1 MILKDQITNI
11 FVKVDDFC
19 KEFDQDIRKMKL
31 VAIEDGKKRRNRKS
45 LMSDSEIITIMI
57 GFHLGAHKT
66 FKHYYEQI
74 VCGYWKDLFP
84 TTLSYNRF
92 VELKQRSFLVFAL
105 FVQ

>member
-19 KEFDQDIRKMKL
+19 KEFESEIKNLKVLKL
-31 VAIEDGKKRRNRKS
+31 NDDKKRRNRPN

-66 FKHYYEQI
+66 FKHYYE
-74 VCGYWKDLFP
+74 
-84 TTLSYNRF
+84 
-92 VELKQRSFLVFAL
+92 
-105 FVQ
+105 